1 MDLIFL
7 CFVFFWVFILCFL
20 CVRFMIEK
28 KNDVTP
34 TNINELTDDLT
45 ILGELKEKG
54 LLTEKEFDEQKKKL
68 LKNYD
73 EKTTN
78 LKNRE

>member
-1 MDLIFL
+1 MK
-7 CFVFFWVFILCFL
+7 
-20 CVRFMIEK
+20 K